1 VEKKAI
7 LNKFFSLTFERIDRQ
22 LFKSGKHNEIFEDS
36 FQMLKQ
42 FSYETLAMFLFEYK
56 GNMINICKKIK
67 KEKQMNFEKV
77 EVQLLER
84 RHQESQT

>member
-1 VEKKAI
+1 
-7 LNKFFSLTFERIDRQ
+7 
-22 LFKSGKHNEIFEDS
+22 
-36 FQMLKQ
+36 MLKQ